1 MASTLYHYP
10 LSVSPF
16 TYIFPL
22 TTGQKFVRL
31 YFYPATYSNFD
42 RSNALFS
49 VNAGTFTILRDF
61 NASLTAD
68 ADGDPDDTIFR
79 EFCIDIVENLRLN
92 ITFTPSNSN
101 SFAFI
106 NGVEILSLPSYLY
119 YNTPSDYNSRVPLI
133 SKEYTF
139 SVDNLT
145 TLEMI
150 YRINVG
156 WNYIS
161 PTKDTGMFRS
171 WSPDEK
177 YLTED
182 LTSVQP
188 VYTTIE
194 PGLEM

>member
-1 MASTLYHYP
+1 M
-10 LSVSPF
+10 SPF

-31 YFYPATYSNFD
+31 YFYLATYSNFD

-49 VNAGTFTILRDF
+49 VKAGTYTLPRDF

-79 EFCIDIVENLRLN
+79 DFCIDILEDLRLN
-92 ITFTPSNSN
+92 ITFNPSNYN

-106 NGVEILSLPSYLY
+106 NGIEILSMPSYLY
-119 YNTPSDYNSRVPLI
+119 YTPSDDKRFPLI
-133 SKEYTF
+133 GEEYMF
-139 SVDNLT
+139 SIDNGT
-145 TLEMI
+145 ALETV

-156 WNYIS
+156 GNYIS
-161 PTKDTGMFRS
+161 PTEDTGMLRS

-177 YLTED
+177 YLAD
-182 LTSVQP
+182 VMSSVIS
-188 VYTTIE
+188 VNSTIE
-194 PGLEM
+194 LMFTKIPPYM